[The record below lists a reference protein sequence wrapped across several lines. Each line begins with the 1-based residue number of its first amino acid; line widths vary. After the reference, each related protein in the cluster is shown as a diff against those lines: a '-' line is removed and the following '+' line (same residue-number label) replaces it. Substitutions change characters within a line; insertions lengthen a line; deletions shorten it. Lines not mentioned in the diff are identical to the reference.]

1 MIKIRTALISVG
13 FIFVLTGCISL
24 TTELPSY
31 TTYTLG
37 LQQNDIQNKYYDVTI
52 HVKEPRALNSINSK
66 AIIYSKNYLK
76 QETYALSKWSD
87 KPTKMLQQTVA
98 NHLTLGNSY
107 KYIITSNLQIKSNYS
122 LKSELVEFKQTFST
136 TKSYAN
142 FSIRV
147 YFINNKTDKVYFKQF
162 SYNKLSNENN
172 VKGVVSALNSISN
185 TFLIDLESFIQNSLK
200 VDNL

>member
-1 MIKIRTALISVG
+1 MAKIRTAFISAS
-13 FIFVLTGCISL
+13 FLFVLTGCINL

-37 LQQNDIQNKYYDVTI
+37 LQQNNIKNKYYDVTI
-52 HVKEPRALNSINSK
+52 HVKEPRTLNSINSK
-66 AIIYSKNYLK
+66 KIVYSKDHLK
-76 QETYALSKWSD
+76 QEAYALSKWSD

-107 KYIITSNLQIKSNYS
+107 KYIITSNLQIKSDYS
-122 LKSELVEFKQTFST
+122 LKSELVEFKQTFSK

-142 FSIRV
+142 LSIRV

-162 SYNKLSNENN
+162 SYNKLSNKNN
-172 VKGVVSALNSISN
+172 AQGVVTALNSISN